1 MMARPGRQFAKA
13 KGAQFAAQGLL
24 ADRNREVVEHPL
36 RQIDEPPA
44 HHPVRRRDR
53 ARLDSLRQGLALGGI
68 EQRRLAGR
76 LAVDQPRRARG
87 IERQH
92 PVAHR
97 RQSYAADLGRLAAR
111 AAVVDRRQRQQP
123 PGLGGVRRPLRQR
136 AQLRRLVIL
145 PQPNRSR
152 HGKPP
157 HVCHGEPYSTRFGK
171 RPRESASAGFG
182 IRLSDWAASLIPNP
196 VDQDRWAHSRRPMDM
211 ICQGRSISLFQA
223 WQQWSRMSS

>member
-76 LAVDQPRRARG
+76 LAVDQPRRALG

-97 RQSYAADLGRLAAR
+97 RQSDAADLGRLAAR

-182 IRLSDWAASLIPNP
+182 IIARRHVIVAGVRVETEIPT
-196 VDQDRWAHSRRPMDM
+196 
-211 ICQGRSISLFQA
+211 
-223 WQQWSRMSS
+223 